1 MLYGFPISLIL
12 LLWLVLCTW
21 PVLWI
26 CFHGKSSPESSA
38 RPWKRSILST
48 VSIWQSKNVM
58 LTNRLYFTMIADHS
72 MSRMLSKMQLQA
84 LLIVIPQKDIPGIMH
99 ASNRSMHSLKEN
111 GSIDLRYLIINML
124 IVLNIL
130 KLSIIQWVS
139 IVIVITAHRIS
150 MRSNTWRNWRSL
162 SSP

>member
-1 MLYGFPISLIL
+1 
-12 LLWLVLCTW
+12 
-21 PVLWI
+21 
-26 CFHGKSSPESSA
+26 
-38 RPWKRSILST
+38 
-48 VSIWQSKNVM
+48 
-58 LTNRLYFTMIADHS
+58 

-130 KLSIIQWVS
+130 KLSIIQ
-139 IVIVITAHRIS
+139 
-150 MRSNTWRNWRSL
+150 
-162 SSP
+162 